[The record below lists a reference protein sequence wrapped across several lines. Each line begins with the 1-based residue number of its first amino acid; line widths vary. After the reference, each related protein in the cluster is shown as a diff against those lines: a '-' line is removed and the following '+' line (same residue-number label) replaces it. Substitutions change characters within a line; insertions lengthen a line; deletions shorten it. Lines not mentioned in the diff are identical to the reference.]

1 MRWALTKERLV
12 MDVAAAQEV
21 FATRQRMGKAVIG
34 RVHALKVRALAK
46 LSEQLKDLPK
56 ATGAAGIG
64 RLKSAVPDR

>member
-1 MRWALTKERLV
+1 

-46 LSEQLKDLPK
+46 LSEQLKRICRK
-56 ATGAAGIG
+56 
-64 RLKSAVPDR
+64 RLARRVSVG